1 MVKSYMK
8 LIGIFRGKQ
17 KNHNIQILSILY
29 DNGPLTA
36 WEITKKIQKVQRIS
50 LHATLNKR
58 LRDLEKKGYL
68 NKGGKKWC
76 LRFKG
81 IIASILAQ
89 KTPRPLSSKWA
100 DVADFFTKYSKEH
113 FSGLSDMTVQ
123 GFGVTFQPFKGIDKT
138 VQTIRTFDNWV
149 ALSEF
154 VKGLIQTGVVNFDVI
169 SNETLFTVILLE
181 ASRGASDE
189 QFQDFMKEWNFDVS
203 PSKSNDD
210 REKIDE

>member
-1 MVKSYMK
+1 MK

-29 DNGPLTA
+29 ENGPLTA
-36 WEITKKIQKVQRIS
+36 WEITGIIQTPRGGRVS

-89 KTPRPLSSKWA
+89 KTPKPLSSKWA
-100 DVADFFTKYSKEH
+100 DVADFFSKYSKEH
-113 FSGLSDMTVQ
+113 FSELSDMTVQ

-138 VQTIRTFDNWV
+138 VQTLRSFDNWV

-181 ASRGASDE
+181 ASRGASEE

-203 PSKSNDD
+203 SLKSNDD

>member
-1 MVKSYMK
+1 MK

-17 KNHNIQILSILY
+17 KTHNIQILSILY

-36 WEITKKIQKVQRIS
+36 WEITKKIQNVGKVS

-68 NKGGKKWC
+68 NKAGKKWC

-89 KTPRPLSSKWA
+89 KTPEPLSNKWA
-100 DVADFFTKYSKEH
+100 DVADFFTKHSREH
-113 FSGLSDMTVQ
+113 FTGLSDMTVQ
-123 GFGVTFQPFKGIDKT
+123 AFGVTFQPFKGIDKT
-138 VQTIRTFDNWV
+138 AQTIRTFDDWV

-154 VKGLIQTGVVNFDVI
+154 VKGLIQTGVVNFDVV

-181 ASRGASDE
+181 ASREASDE
-189 QFQDFMKEWNFDVS
+189 QLQDFMKEWNFEVS
-203 PSKSNDD
+203 TSKSNDD
-210 REKIDE
+210 RGKIDE

>member
-1 MVKSYMK
+1 MK

-17 KNHNIQILSILY
+17 AKYNTAILHILY

-36 WEITKKIQKVQRIS
+36 WEITGKIQKRGRVS

-58 LRDLEKKGYL
+58 LRDLEKKEYL
-68 NKGGKKWC
+68 NKAGKKWC

-89 KTPRPLSSKWA
+89 KTPKPLSNKWA
-100 DVADFFTKYSKEH
+100 DVADFFSKYSKEH
-113 FSGLSDMTVQ
+113 FSELSDMTVQ
-123 GFGVTFQPFKGIDKT
+123 AFGVTFQPFKGIDKT

-189 QFQDFMKEWNFDVS
+189 QLQDFMKEWNFEMS
-203 PSKSNDD
+203 TSKSNDD
-210 REKIDE
+210 RGKIDE